1 MMFFDC
7 CFLFITRLF
16 IKTSLLA
23 DIGHPTYRLCGREK
37 PMERVSGRRAIAD
50 GRFDPLNRL
59 APFEISHV
67 SQTRL
72 ISAAT

>member
-1 MMFFDC
+1 LETAMA
-7 CFLFITRLF
+7 R
-16 IKTSLLA
+16 
-23 DIGHPTYRLCGREK
+23 HPTYRLCGREK

-72 ISAAT
+72 LSAAT